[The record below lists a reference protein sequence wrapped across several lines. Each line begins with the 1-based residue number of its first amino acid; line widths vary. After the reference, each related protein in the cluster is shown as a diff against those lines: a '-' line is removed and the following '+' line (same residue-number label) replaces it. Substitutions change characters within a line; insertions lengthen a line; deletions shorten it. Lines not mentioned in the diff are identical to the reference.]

1 MAFDST
7 TNPKRE
13 LHNCLL
19 NMDAPPE
26 PDDQNRLVG
35 SSVGKEIDE
44 ARKLANTS
52 TLNRLASK
60 LKANP
65 AADLAQALKQQADAY
80 PQLRR
85 RLEQAAQEKATAKS
99 SDSDSDSG
107 PEHRPGKASPSNAQ
121 LHPFLI
127 EAPIEISHALDQR
140 IITLLSL
147 TGPQNALELAAHI
160 NKAIGNAEVLWRL
173 HGTVVLGLSASV
185 VVKIGTSL
193 DPDEAANL
201 RYINAHVPD
210 VPAPSFL
217 GCLKAGRKT
226 YHFMS
231 RAVGV
236 TLESVWPDLSVE
248 HKTSI
253 KMQLNSIFRVLR
265 KEHGDRRKFGGFI
278 SAICKDTR
286 RHQRVSES
294 TIHTETQFNDFLS
307 HKPGRT
313 PTPWI
318 TMLRSVMPDDH
329 RLVMTH
335 GDLHPRN
342 IMVRWE
348 WADEDGANL
357 NGGEKKRI
365 RITALIDWEMSGWYP
380 EYWEFV
386 KALSTINTRG
396 KLSDWFEYL
405 PTDAIGIWPV
415 ELSID
420 SLLDRWLA

>member
-1 MAFDST
+1 
-7 TNPKRE
+7 
-13 LHNCLL
+13 
-19 NMDAPPE
+19 MDAPPQRG
-26 PDDQNRLVG
+26 DQNRLTK
-35 SSVGKEIDE
+35 SPVGKEIDE
-44 ARKLANTS
+44 ARRLANTS
-52 TLNRLASK
+52 TINRLVSK
-60 LKANP
+60 LKADP
-65 AADLAQALKQQADAY
+65 AADLAQALKQQAVAY

-85 RLEQAAQEKATAKS
+85 RLEQAAQEKATAQGS
-99 SDSDSDSG
+99 GSGSGSDGDGDGDGDSG
-107 PEHRPGKASPSNAQ
+107 PEHRTGKVRPSNVQ

-127 EAPIEISHALDQR
+127 EGSVEIIHALDQR
-140 IITLLSL
+140 IIALLGL
-147 TGPQNALELAAHI
+147 TDPQNALELATHV
-160 NKAIGNAEVLWRL
+160 NEAIENAEVLWRL
-173 HGTVVLGLSASV
+173 HGTVVLGLGASV
-185 VVKIGTSL
+185 VVKIGASL
-193 DPDEAANL
+193 DPDEVENL

-231 RAVGV
+231 RAAGV
-236 TLESVWPDLSVE
+236 TLESVWADLSVE

-253 KMQLNSIFRVLR
+253 KAQLNSIFRTLR
-265 KEHGDRRKFGGFI
+265 KEHDGGRPKFGGFT

-286 RHQRVSES
+286 RHQRLSEPA
-294 TIHTETQFNDFLS
+294 IQTETQFNDFLCR
-307 HKPGRT
+307 KPGRT
-313 PTPWI
+313 PRPWI
-318 TMLRSVMPDDH
+318 TMLRSGMRNDH

-348 WADEDGANL
+348 SGDEDGANL
-357 NGGEKKRI
+357 DRGEEKRI

-386 KALSTINTRG
+386 KALSTINMRE

-405 PTDAIGIWPV
+405 PTDVIGTWPV
-415 ELSID
+415 ELAID

>member
-1 MAFDST
+1 
-7 TNPKRE
+7 
-13 LHNCLL
+13 
-19 NMDAPPE
+19 MDAPPQRG
-26 PDDQNRLVG
+26 DQNRLVK
-35 SSVGKEIDE
+35 SPVGKEIDE
-44 ARKLANTS
+44 ARRLANTS
-52 TLNRLASK
+52 TLNRLVSK
-60 LKANP
+60 LKADP
-65 AADLAQALKQQADAY
+65 AADLAQALKQQAVAY

-85 RLEQAAQEKATAKS
+85 RLEQAAQEKATAQGS
-99 SDSDSDSG
+99 GSDSDSDSG
-107 PEHRPGKASPSNAQ
+107 PEHRTGKVRPSN
-121 LHPFLI
+121 
-127 EAPIEISHALDQR
+127 
-140 IITLLSL
+140 
-147 TGPQNALELAAHI
+147 NALELATHV
-160 NKAIGNAEVLWRL
+160 NEAIENAEVLWRL

-185 VVKIGTSL
+185 VVKIGASL
-193 DPDEAANL
+193 DPDEVENL

-231 RAVGV
+231 RAAGV
-236 TLESVWPDLSVE
+236 TLESVWADLSVE

-253 KMQLNSIFRVLR
+253 KAQLNSIFRTLR
-265 KEHGDRRKFGGFI
+265 KEHDGGRPKFGGFV

-286 RHQRVSES
+286 RHQRLSEP
-294 TIHTETQFNDFLS
+294 TIQTETQFNDFLCR
-307 HKPGRT
+307 KPGRT

-318 TMLRSVMPDDH
+318 TMLRSGMRNDH

-348 WADEDGANL
+348 SGDEDGANL
-357 NGGEKKRI
+357 DRGEEKRI
-365 RITALIDWEMSGWYP
+365 RITGLIDWEMSGWYP

-386 KALSTINTRG
+386 KALSTINTRE

-405 PTDAIGIWPV
+405 PTDAIGTWPV
-415 ELSID
+415 ELAID